1 MIAAQVV
8 GVLCASGLVARS
20 LRVAWRVHSLQWLA
34 VGGWRGSALCV
45 DERVHVTRLVE
56 RVRAHACV
64 RVHASGT

>member
-20 LRVAWRVHSLQWLA
+20 LRVAWREHSLQWLA

-45 DERVHVTRLVE
+45 DERVHVSG
-56 RVRAHACV
+56 ASACACV
-64 RVHASGT
+64 CACACVARD